1 MLLIPCPWCGERE
14 EAEFHNGGE
23 AHIER
28 PKNPDKLNDEEWAD
42 YLFMTSNIKG
52 VYLERWVHDHGCR
65 RWFNVARN
73 TATNAIV
80 KVYKIG
86 QKPPKGLRK

>member
-23 AHIER
+23 AHIDR

-42 YLFMTSNIKG
+42 YLFMTANTKG
-52 VYLERWVHDHGCR
+52 IFLERWVHDHGCR

-80 KVYKIG
+80 AVYEMGK
-86 QKPPKGLRK
+86 KPPRGVR